1 MGLMWV
7 WNIVVFIFFVT
18 TLYYSIILLLSFLLL
33 FCTNIEYTSD
43 IYLDDGNSIEGI
55 PNNIKSKT
63 TTKMRWAKRS
73 QDNNSFANG
82 IMWADLGN
90 D

>member
-1 MGLMWV
+1 MGIELFWGP
-7 WNIVVFIFFVT
+7 VVFISFMWTVGF
-18 TLYYSIILLLSFLLL
+18 ILSKF
-33 FCTNIEYTSD
+33 IPEPK
-43 IYLDDGNSIEGI
+43 IYFYEESGI
-55 PNNIKSKT
+55 NNLPANIKSKT
-63 TTKMRWAKRS
+63 TTKMRWAKRT